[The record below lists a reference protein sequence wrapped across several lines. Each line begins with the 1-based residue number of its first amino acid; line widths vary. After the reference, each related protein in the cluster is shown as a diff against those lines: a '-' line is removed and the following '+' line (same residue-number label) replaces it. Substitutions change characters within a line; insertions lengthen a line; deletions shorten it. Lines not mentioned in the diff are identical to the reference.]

1 MDFNF
6 QIYHDFVWGFWPG
19 IIVVFGVGFF
29 VGYLASFLGL
39 GGGFIYTPFFHS
51 FFHLTAVQAVA
62 VSLAQMPVSA
72 LSGLVVYHKNNKIR
86 WKQGFL
92 LLCTSIPAAQ
102 YTAYKFGRFEDTELG
117 KQLYYGIPLSEFIY
131 LIVFTFFLGILAVYN
146 LITALKRRKKYYQT
160 LAVQTENLNPA
171 AIEVSAKS
179 DSDLETKLDSDAN
192 VDLSA
197 NVGKTNLKVETHK
210 NQTDLFF
217 YSPKSVLI
225 VLFTGIFFG
234 LFSSLF
240 GIGGGFLAVPLFVYY
255 FRMSPVEAVATS
267 FLGIFLT
274 SFGTSVLFF
283 MQGKLHLELA
293 LVGSFGGIFG
303 ARIGSG
309 KAVNAKP
316 YSILL
321 VTAIFQFLVVIWYV
335 LGKLPKF

>member
-6 QIYHDFVWGFWPG
+6 QIYHDFIWGFWPG

-62 VSLAQMPVSA
+62 VSLAQMPVSS
-72 LSGLVVYHKNNKIR
+72 LSGLFVYHKNNKIR

-92 LLCTSIPAAQ
+92 LLVTSIPAAQ

-131 LIVFTFFLGILAVYN
+131 LIVFTIFLGILAIYN
-146 LITALKRRKKYYQT
+146 LIIALKRRRKYYQS
-160 LAVQTENLNPA
+160 LEVQSQNLNPNPTA
-171 AIEVSAKS
+171 
-179 DSDLETKLDSDAN
+179 
-192 VDLSA
+192 
-197 NVGKTNLKVETHK
+197 TNENHAES
-210 NQTDLFF
+210 FS
-217 YSPKSVLI
+217 YSPKSVFI
-225 VLFTGIFFG
+225 VLVTGIFFG

-303 ARIGSG
+303 ARIGSL

-321 VTAIFQFLVVIWYV
+321 VTAFFQFLVVVWYV

>member
-19 IIVVFGVGFF
+19 IIAVFGVGFF

-62 VSLAQMPVSA
+62 VSLAQMPVSS
-72 LSGLVVYHKNNKIR
+72 LSGLFVYYKNNKIS

-92 LLCTSIPAAQ
+92 LLVTSIPSAQ
-102 YTAYKFGRFEDTELG
+102 YTAYKFGRFEDTEIG

-131 LIVFTFFLGILAVYN
+131 LIVFTFFLGILAIYN
-146 LITALKRRKKYYQT
+146 LITALKRRRKYYQSFT
-160 LAVQTENLNPA
+160 DIPPNSNHAESFSFST
-171 AIEVSAKS
+171 KS
-179 DSDLETKLDSDAN
+179 I
-192 VDLSA
+192 
-197 NVGKTNLKVETHK
+197 
-210 NQTDLFF
+210 
-217 YSPKSVLI
+217 LI

-283 MQGKLHLELA
+283 LQGKLHLELA

-303 ARIGSG
+303 ARIGSL

-321 VTAIFQFLVVIWYV
+321 VTAIFQFLVVVWYV

>member
-62 VSLAQMPVSA
+62 VSLAQMPVSS
-72 LSGLVVYHKNNKIR
+72 LSALVVYHKKNKIR

-92 LLCTSIPAAQ
+92 LLCTSIPVAQ
-102 YTAYKFGRFEDTELG
+102 YTAYKFGRFEDTEFG

-131 LIVFTFFLGILAVYN
+131 LIVFTFFLGILAIYN
-146 LITALKRRKKYYQT
+146 LITALKRRRKYYQA
-160 LAVQTENLNPA
+160 LEMQSEN
-171 AIEVSAKS
+171 S
-179 DSDLETKLDSDAN
+179 
-192 VDLSA
+192 LSA
-197 NVGKTNLKVETHK
+197 LPVNESEVDN
-210 NQTDLFF
+210 FS
-217 YSPKSVLI
+217 YSGKSVSVVLI
-225 VLFTGIFFG
+225 TGIFFG

-303 ARIGSG
+303 ARIGSR

-321 VTAIFQFLVVIWYV
+321 VTAIFQFLVVTWYV

>member
-72 LSGLVVYHKNNKIR
+72 LSALVVYHKKNKIR

-92 LLCTSIPAAQ
+92 LLCTSIPVAQ
-102 YTAYKFGRFEDTELG
+102 YTAYKFGRFEDTEFG

-131 LIVFTFFLGILAVYN
+131 LIVFTFFLGILAIYN
-146 LITALKRRKKYYQT
+146 LITALKRRRKYYQT
-160 LAVQTENLNPA
+160 LEVQSENSHSALPVNES
-171 AIEVSAKS
+171 EVDNFS
-179 DSDLETKLDSDAN
+179 
-192 VDLSA
+192 
-197 NVGKTNLKVETHK
+197 
-210 NQTDLFF
+210 
-217 YSPKSVLI
+217 YSGKSVSVVLI
-225 VLFTGIFFG
+225 TGIFFG
-234 LFSSLF
+234 LFSTLF

-309 KAVNAKP
+309 KAVDAKP

>member
-6 QIYHDFVWGFWPG
+6 QIYYDFVWGFWPG

-62 VSLAQMPVSA
+62 VSLAQMPVSS
-72 LSGLVVYHKNNKIR
+72 LSGLFVYYKNNKIR

-92 LLCTSIPAAQ
+92 LLVTSIPSAQ

-131 LIVFTFFLGILAVYN
+131 LIVFTFFLGILAIYN
-146 LITALKRRKKYYQT
+146 LITALKRRKKYYQSLKIDPEISNAIPT
-160 LAVQTENLNPA
+160 AISALSGSNSNSNGTIGLEKPA
-171 AIEVSAKS
+171 NIEK
-179 DSDLETKLDSDAN
+179 
-192 VDLSA
+192 VDLFA
-197 NVGKTNLKVETHK
+197 
-210 NQTDLFF
+210 

-303 ARIGSG
+303 ARIGSL

-321 VTAIFQFLVVIWYV
+321 VTAIFQFLVVVWYV

>member
-62 VSLAQMPVSA
+62 VSLAQMPVSS
-72 LSGLVVYHKNNKIR
+72 LSGLFVYHKNNKIR

-92 LLCTSIPAAQ
+92 LLITSIPAAQ

-131 LIVFTFFLGILAVYN
+131 LIVFTVFLGILAIYN
-146 LITALKRRKKYYQT
+146 LIIALKRRRKYYQS
-160 LAVQTENLNPA
+160 LEVQSQNLNPNPTA
-171 AIEVSAKS
+171 TNENHV
-179 DSDLETKLDSDAN
+179 DSFS
-192 VDLSA
+192 
-197 NVGKTNLKVETHK
+197 
-210 NQTDLFF
+210 
-217 YSPKSVLI
+217 YSPKSVFI
-225 VLFTGIFFG
+225 VLLTGIFFG

-303 ARIGSG
+303 ARIGSL

-321 VTAIFQFLVVIWYV
+321 VTATFQFLVVVWYV

>member
-62 VSLAQMPVSA
+62 VSLAQMPISS
-72 LSGLVVYHKNNKIR
+72 LSGLVVYYKNNKIR

-92 LLCTSIPAAQ
+92 LLCTSIPTAQ
-102 YTAYKFGRFEDTELG
+102 YTAYKFGRFEDTEIG
-117 KQLYYGIPLSEFIY
+117 KQLFYGIPFSEFIY
-131 LIVFTFFLGILAVYN
+131 LIVFTVFLGILAIYN
-146 LITALKRRKKYYQT
+146 MITALRRRRRYFQT
-160 LAVQTENLNPA
+160 LEVRSQNLNSNIA
-171 AIEVSAKS
+171 T
-179 DSDLETKLDSDAN
+179 DS
-192 VDLSA
+192 
-197 NVGKTNLKVETHK
+197 KTNE
-210 NQTDLFF
+210 NQMEPFT
-217 YSPKSVLI
+217 YSPKSAII
-225 VLFTGIFFG
+225 VLLTGIFFG

-274 SFGTSVLFF
+274 SFGTSVMFF
-283 MQGKLHLELA
+283 FQGKLHLELA
-293 LVGSFGGIFG
+293 LIGSFGGIFG
-303 ARIGSG
+303 ARIGSL
-309 KAVNAKP
+309 KAINAKP

-321 VTAIFQFLVVIWYV
+321 VTATFQFLVVIWYV
-335 LGKLPKF
+335 IGKLPKF

>member
-62 VSLAQMPVSA
+62 VSLAQMPVSS
-72 LSGLVVYHKNNKIR
+72 LSGLFVYHKNNKIR

-92 LLCTSIPAAQ
+92 LLITSIPAAQ

-131 LIVFTFFLGILAVYN
+131 LIVFTVFLGILAIYN
-146 LITALKRRKKYYQT
+146 LIIALKRRRKYYQS
-160 LAVQTENLNPA
+160 LEVQSQISNPTSA
-171 AIEVSAKS
+171 AA
-179 DSDLETKLDSDAN
+179 
-192 VDLSA
+192 SA
-197 NVGKTNLKVETHK
+197 NSGSNSNANASVSVPANESHAES
-210 NQTDLFF
+210 FS
-217 YSPKSVLI
+217 YSPKSVFI
-225 VLFTGIFFG
+225 VLVTGIFFG

-303 ARIGSG
+303 ARIGSL

-321 VTAIFQFLVVIWYV
+321 VTATFQFLVVVWYV

>member
-62 VSLAQMPVSA
+62 VSLAQMPVSS
-72 LSGLVVYHKNNKIR
+72 LSALVVYHKKNKIR

-92 LLCTSIPAAQ
+92 LLCTSIPVAQ
-102 YTAYKFGRFEDTELG
+102 YTAYKFGRFEDTEFG

-131 LIVFTFFLGILAVYN
+131 LIEFTFFLGILAIYN
-146 LITALKRRKKYYQT
+146 LITALKRRRKYYQA
-160 LAVQTENLNPA
+160 LEVQFEN
-171 AIEVSAKS
+171 S
-179 DSDLETKLDSDAN
+179 
-192 VDLSA
+192 LSA
-197 NVGKTNLKVETHK
+197 LPVNESEVDN
-210 NQTDLFF
+210 FS
-217 YSPKSVLI
+217 YSGKSVSVVLI
-225 VLFTGIFFG
+225 TGIFFG

-283 MQGKLHLELA
+283 IQGKLHLELA

-303 ARIGSG
+303 ARIGSR

-321 VTAIFQFLVVIWYV
+321 VTAIFQFLVVTWYV

>member
-62 VSLAQMPVSA
+62 VSLAQMPVSS
-72 LSGLVVYHKNNKIR
+72 LSGLFVYYKNNKIR

-92 LLCTSIPAAQ
+92 LLVTSIPSAQ

-131 LIVFTFFLGILAVYN
+131 LIVFTFFLGILAIYN
-146 LITALKRRKKYYQT
+146 LITALKRRRKYYQSLELQSEISYPT
-160 LAVQTENLNPA
+160 SKAYSLN
-171 AIEVSAKS
+171 SSSNSSK
-179 DSDLETKLDSDAN
+179 N
-192 VDLSA
+192 
-197 NVGKTNLKVETHK
+197 TNLDPSTNREKFDSFSFST
-210 NQTDLFF
+210 
-217 YSPKSVLI
+217 KSVMI

-303 ARIGSG
+303 ARIGSL

-321 VTAIFQFLVVIWYV
+321 VTATFQFLVVVWYV

>member
-6 QIYHDFVWGFWPG
+6 QIYNDFVWGFWPG

-29 VGYLASFLGL
+29 VGILASFLGL

-62 VSLAQMPVSA
+62 VSLAQMPVSS
-72 LSGLVVYHKNNKIR
+72 LSGLFIYYKTNKIR

-92 LLCTSIPAAQ
+92 LLCTSIPSAQ
-102 YTAYKFGRFEDTELG
+102 YTAYKFGRFEDTEIG

-131 LIVFTFFLGILAVYN
+131 LIVFTVFLGILAVYN
-146 LITALKRRKKYYQT
+146 LITALKRRKKYYQS
-160 LAVQTENLNPA
+160 LEIQSQTFNPTPSSSSFSSG
-171 AIEVSAKS
+171 IKS
-179 DSDLETKLDSDAN
+179 N
-192 VDLSA
+192 VDTDVSKDSLA
-197 NVGKTNLKVETHK
+197 NKSNK
-210 NQTDLFF
+210 DFF
-217 YSPKSVLI
+217 LYSPKSVLI
-225 VLFTGIFFG
+225 VLLTGIFFG

-274 SFGTSVLFF
+274 SFGTSVMFF
-283 MQGKLHLELA
+283 FQGKLHLELA
-293 LVGSFGGIFG
+293 LIGSFGGIFG
-303 ARIGSG
+303 ARIGSL

-321 VTAIFQFLVVIWYV
+321 VTAIFQFLVVVWYV

>member
-62 VSLAQMPVSA
+62 VSLAQMPISA
-72 LSGLVVYHKNNKIR
+72 LSALVVYHKKNKIR

-92 LLCTSIPAAQ
+92 LLCTSIPVAQ
-102 YTAYKFGRFEDTELG
+102 YTAYKFGRFEDTEFG

-131 LIVFTFFLGILAVYN
+131 LIVFTFFLGILAIYN
-146 LITALKRRKKYYQT
+146 LITALKRRRKYYQA
-160 LAVQTENLNPA
+160 LEVQFEN
-171 AIEVSAKS
+171 S
-179 DSDLETKLDSDAN
+179 
-192 VDLSA
+192 LSA
-197 NVGKTNLKVETHK
+197 LPVNESEVDN
-210 NQTDLFF
+210 FS
-217 YSPKSVLI
+217 YSGKSVSVVLI
-225 VLFTGIFFG
+225 TGIFFG

-303 ARIGSG
+303 ARIGSR

-321 VTAIFQFLVVIWYV
+321 VTAIFQFLVVTWYV

>member
-6 QIYHDFVWGFWPG
+6 QIYYDFVWGFWPG

-62 VSLAQMPVSA
+62 VSLAQMPVSS
-72 LSGLVVYHKNNKIR
+72 LSGLFVYYKNNKIR

-92 LLCTSIPAAQ
+92 LLVTSIPSAQ

-131 LIVFTFFLGILAVYN
+131 LIVFTFFLGILAIYN
-146 LITALKRRKKYYQT
+146 LITALKRRKKYYQSLKIDPEISNAIPT
-160 LAVQTENLNPA
+160 AISALSGSNSNGTIGLEKPA
-171 AIEVSAKS
+171 NIEK
-179 DSDLETKLDSDAN
+179 
-192 VDLSA
+192 VDLFA
-197 NVGKTNLKVETHK
+197 
-210 NQTDLFF
+210 

-303 ARIGSG
+303 ARIGSL

-321 VTAIFQFLVVIWYV
+321 VTAIFQFLVVVWYV

>member
-6 QIYHDFVWGFWPG
+6 QIYNEFVWGYWPG

-39 GGGFIYTPFFHS
+39 GGGFIYTPFFHG

-62 VSLAQMPVSA
+62 VSLAQMPVSS
-72 LSGLVVYHKNNKIR
+72 LSGLLVYYKNNKIR
-86 WKQGFL
+86 WKQGLL
-92 LLCTSIPAAQ
+92 LLCTSIPSAQ

-131 LIVFTFFLGILAVYN
+131 LIVFTFFLGILAIYN
-146 LITALKRRKKYYQT
+146 MITALKRRRKYFQS
-160 LAVQTENLNPA
+160 
-171 AIEVSAKS
+171 IEVQSQISNPIPSVGSLSSGSNQNINSQRAT
-179 DSDLETKLDSDAN
+179 DSKINENEEESF
-192 VDLSA
+192 S
-197 NVGKTNLKVETHK
+197 
-210 NQTDLFF
+210 
-217 YSPKSVLI
+217 YSPKSISI
-225 VLFTGIFFG
+225 VLLTGIFFG

-293 LVGSFGGIFG
+293 IIGSFGGIFG
-303 ARIGSG
+303 ARIGSL

-321 VTAIFQFLVVIWYV
+321 VTAIFQFLVVVWYV

>member
-62 VSLAQMPVSA
+62 VSLAQMPVSS
-72 LSGLVVYHKNNKIR
+72 LSGLFVYYKNNKIR
-86 WKQGFL
+86 WKQGFFL
-92 LLCTSIPAAQ
+92 LVTSIPSAQ
-102 YTAYKFGRFEDTELG
+102 YTAYKFGRFEDTDFG
-117 KQLYYGIPLSEFIY
+117 KQLYFGIPLSEFIY
-131 LIVFTFFLGILAVYN
+131 LIVFTFFLGILAIYN
-146 LITALKRRKKYYQT
+146 LITALKRRRKYYQSF
-160 LAVQTENLNPA
+160 TEKPPNINHA
-171 AIEVSAKS
+171 ESFSFSTKS
-179 DSDLETKLDSDAN
+179 I
-192 VDLSA
+192 
-197 NVGKTNLKVETHK
+197 
-210 NQTDLFF
+210 
-217 YSPKSVLI
+217 LI

-303 ARIGSG
+303 ARIGSL

-321 VTAIFQFLVVIWYV
+321 VTAIFQFLVVVWYV

>member
-19 IIVVFGVGFF
+19 LVVVFGVGFF

-62 VSLAQMPVSA
+62 VSLAQMPVSS
-72 LSGLVVYHKNNKIR
+72 LSGLFVYHKNNKIR

-92 LLCTSIPAAQ
+92 LLCTSIPSAQ
-102 YTAYKFGRFEDTELG
+102 YTAYKFGRFEDTEFG

-131 LIVFTFFLGILAVYN
+131 LIVFTFFLGILAIYN
-146 LITALKRRKKYYQT
+146 LITALKRRKKYYQS
-160 LAVQTENLNPA
+160 LEMLSENSHPTPIVA
-171 AIEVSAKS
+171 SERS
-179 DSDLETKLDSDAN
+179 DSNSKPGSNANLSVSTQKNHTETFS
-192 VDLSA
+192 
-197 NVGKTNLKVETHK
+197 
-210 NQTDLFF
+210 
-217 YSPKSVLI
+217 YSRKSVLI
-225 VLFTGIFFG
+225 VLITGIFFG

-274 SFGTSVLFF
+274 SFGTSIMFF
-283 MQGKLHLELA
+283 FQGKLHLELA
-293 LVGSFGGIFG
+293 LIGSFGGIFG
-303 ARIGSG
+303 ARIGSL

-321 VTAIFQFLVVIWYV
+321 VTAVFQFLVVIWYV
-335 LGKLPKF
+335 IGKLPKF

>member
-1 MDFNF
+1 MDLNF
-6 QIYHDFVWGFWPG
+6 QIYNDFVWGFWPG

-62 VSLAQMPVSA
+62 VSLAQMPVSS
-72 LSGLVVYHKNNKIR
+72 LSGLFVYYKNNKIR
-86 WKQGFL
+86 WKQGLL
-92 LLCTSIPAAQ
+92 LLCTSIPSAQ
-102 YTAYKFGRFEDTELG
+102 FTAYKFGRFEDTELG

-131 LIVFTFFLGILAVYN
+131 LIVFTVFLGILAVYN
-146 LITALKRRKKYYQT
+146 LIVALRRRRKYFQS
-160 LAVQTENLNPA
+160 LEVQSQILNPSPSFDSLSSSSKS
-171 AIEVSAKS
+171 IEPIQS
-179 DSDLETKLDSDAN
+179 
-192 VDLSA
+192 
-197 NVGKTNLKVETHK
+197 KTNE
-210 NQTDLFF
+210 NQEESFT
-217 YSPKSVLI
+217 YSSKSVAI
-225 VLFTGIFFG
+225 VLLTGIFFG

-293 LVGSFGGIFG
+293 IIGSFGGIFG
-303 ARIGSG
+303 ARIGSL

-321 VTAIFQFLVVIWYV
+321 VTAIFQFLVVVWYV